1 MTHDKDDNPSSTA
14 SDETVIRHR
23 WDGTTSPSMA
33 VVEAV
38 AAATDREPTDLSQLY
53 RTINADTLDSLITG
67 ETGSPF
73 QVTFVYEGVTVIVDQ
88 SGAIEVVVPGS

>member
-1 MTHDKDDNPSSTA
+1 MNHDNDDNPSSTA

-38 AAATDREPTDLSQLY
+38 AIATDREPTELSQLH
-53 RTINADTLDSLITG
+53 RTINADALDSLITG
-67 ETGSPF
+67 ETDFPLEI
-73 QVTFVYEGVTVIVDQ
+73 TFVYDGVTVVVDQ